1 MREAILVLVV
11 LALAGLAV
19 FRPVFGLYAYIW
31 FALMRP
37 DYFAWAVGNFP
48 FSGVLAGAT
57 LFGSILKV
65 VNFPVIFK
73 DFSSLLLLA
82 YQIPITCS
90 VVLSVAPYLT
100 YYHYTEFERITLM
113 VLLIPVLVQ
122 TERELHGLFLIIA
135 LSQGMVGLKFGL
147 FGLRQGGVHLFEGYA
162 GLDNNGLALAV
173 VMVLPFCWYMRQKVD
188 SKWLKALL
196 LAMVFSIITAV
207 IMTESRNGALALVTV
222 MLMIAWRSRY
232 KVPVLLM
239 FTLLAVPALM
249 LFQNQFVA
257 RMSTLENASADSSAY
272 SRLVLS
278 HVAFRM
284 WQDHP
289 IFGVGFGNEVFM
301 LLERPYIPDEY
312 QAITQDLKAHNTYL
326 QILADSGIFAFVIFV
341 VLLFSTIFR
350 LGASSRYWKKRNNPA
365 LRVYPMALQC
375 SLIAIAQ
382 YGIAGGRERYDFL
395 YIVLM
400 CGTAWFNL
408 DKKLRADSQS
418 AQPIGLAG
426 TPAIPTAAPVH
437 PWAQRPSPV
446 GSRAIFPARLRG

>member
-1 MREAILVLVV
+1 
-11 LALAGLAV
+11 
-19 FRPVFGLYAYIW
+19 
-31 FALMRP
+31 
-37 DYFAWAVGNFP
+37 
-48 FSGVLAGAT
+48 
-57 LFGSILKV
+57 
-65 VNFPVIFK
+65 
-73 DFSSLLLLA
+73 
-82 YQIPITCS
+82 
-90 VVLSVAPYLT
+90 
-100 YYHYTEFERITLM
+100 
-113 VLLIPVLVQ
+113 
-122 TERELHGLFLIIA
+122 
-135 LSQGMVGLKFGL
+135 
-147 FGLRQGGVHLFEGYA
+147 
-162 GLDNNGLALAV
+162 
-173 VMVLPFCWYMRQKVD
+173 MVLPFCWYMRQKVD

-239 FTLLAVPALM
+239 FTLLAIPALM

-272 SRLVLS
+272 SRWILS
-278 HVAFRM
+278 
-284 WQDHP
+284 Q
-289 IFGVGFGNEVFM
+289 VGFGNEVFM

-326 QILADSGIFAFVIFV
+326 QILVDSGIFAFVIFV

-418 AQPIGLAG
+418 AQPIGVAG